1 MLTFVLGKSGYG
13 KTYHI
18 TEEIGRLLSE
28 GASVILLCPEQE
40 AVIAER
46 RMTERFGGVIPTVA
60 LEILNFGRLPERVF
74 REHGGLTDQLLSEG
88 GRRLLMHRTLAE
100 TAPFLREYGQCT
112 EDEAMIEKL
121 LAAVAEFKMFCIPP
135 AVLEKAGN
143 TLPAGYQRL
152 SDKLADL
159 SLVYAAYES
168 LLHRDYHDPQ
178 DALTSLDTV
187 LEEHDSAFFAGKHVY
202 LDGFNGFTAQQY
214 RIIAHM
220 MRRASHVTV
229 TLGCTSDMGEEPE
242 WMLRRILETKRSLSR
257 MASEIGI
264 APHIIELTENRR
276 TASPALRHLQQHLW
290 MMGST
295 PPADAGGDIAIFA
308 CDNPFDEAAA
318 VALDISRYIR
328 EGGRYR
334 DITVITRDAER
345 YDGILDAVLQ
355 TYGIPCDTA
364 SRTQVTAKPF
374 FRYLRHLFALAI
386 YRMPRNDLIG
396 LLKTGCAGIDSA
408 DAFLYENYI
417 TTWNLTG
424 RRLIAEDDYAMHPR
438 GYIEAFTDEDRRALD
453 AVNRVRGQLLDTYAP
468 FLEDITHR
476 DQTVKSIA
484 ARLYHFLLAQGIPQM
499 LDERAAREEAFG
511 DRATADETAQLWDVF
526 IDTLDTLV
534 SIAGDVVGSAED
546 FWSLYTLVISDL
558 DIGTIPSR
566 ADQVMIGDASLI
578 RPDGAKLVYLI
589 GAVDGIFPKTPQE
602 DTLLSD
608 HEKSILAGLGIAL
621 SADTAAGLQDELFH
635 FWFAASAPSE
645 RLVVTYPRADLT
657 GKAFRPSSGVE
668 RIRVLF
674 PALVPTNPTHLD
686 PVERIASAPAAFEI
700 MAYEKHTPLGRA
712 LYDHFTAEAE
722 TDVVLRRRLEAL
734 SQPLVQRKCRLNEQ
748 TLDMLFGN
756 VLSMTQSRL
765 ESYVLCHFAYFCG
778 YVLKLQEPKR
788 ASFGTS
794 DIGSFIHDVL
804 RGFMELYAAD
814 EDPARFAD
822 ETTLNETVSALVNAY
837 LESVCGVRWN
847 ANQPARIRHLFSR
860 LQRSAVVIAKNLMHE
875 FEHSDFVP
883 RDFELPVG
891 GDDGRAIPALAIRA
905 EDGTQIR
912 LYGTIDRVDTYE
924 KDGATYVRVVD
935 YKTFVKR
942 FSLDDVA
949 AGINLQMLL
958 YLFAVWKNGGV
969 RYAGE
974 IRPAGILYTGATP
987 AEITHNGVPTK
998 EEAEA
1003 AAEGS
1008 MQRSGLFLDD
1018 TDVLQAME
1026 HGLGGKYIPV
1036 KMKKDGTYYKGAPVE
1051 SLEAFGVL
1059 MRDVEKTVSD
1069 IAAEMKRGNADAVPI
1084 SKTNPDT
1091 GRDPC
1096 AYCAMKF
1103 VCRGSQLSETKAMVL
1118 LCINLM
1124 KNGHLRSAM
1133 RSRHAEKRFL
1143 FLRRQARV
1151 RPRF

>member
-1 MLTFVLGKSGYG
+1 MKLTFVLGKSGCG
-13 KTYHI
+13 KTHFV
-18 TEEIGRLLSE
+18 TEEIGALLGG

-46 RMTERFGGVIPTVA
+46 RMTERFGGVVPTVG

-74 REHGGLTDQLLSEG
+74 REYGGLTDQLLSEG
-88 GRRLLMHRTLAE
+88 GRRLLMHRTLAD
-100 TAPFLREYGQCT
+100 TAPFLREYGRCT
-112 EDEAMIEKL
+112 EDEGMIERL
-121 LAAVAEFKMFCIPP
+121 LAAVAEFKMFCVPP
-135 AVLEKAGN
+135 ATLEKAGN
-143 TLPAGYQRL
+143 TLPVGYRRL

-159 SLVYAAYES
+159 SLIYAAYEA
-168 LLHRDYHDPQ
+168 LLHREYHDPQ

-187 LEEHDSAFFAGKHVY
+187 LEEHDGAFFAGKHVY

-220 MRRASHVTV
+220 LRRAEHVTV
-229 TLGCTSDMGEEPE
+229 TLGCDADQGEEPE
-242 WMLRRILETKRSLSR
+242 WMLRRILETRRNLTR
-257 MASEIGI
+257 MADTLGMTP
-264 APHIIELTENRR
+264 AVVALTENRR
-276 TASPALRHLQQHLW
+276 TSSPALRHLQQHLW

-295 PPADAGGDIAIFA
+295 PPADAENDIAIFA

-318 VALDISRYIR
+318 IALDISRYIR
-328 EGGRYR
+328 AGGRYR
-334 DITVITRDAER
+334 DITVITRDVQC

-355 TYGIPCDTA
+355 SYGIPCDTA
-364 SRTQVTAKPF
+364 HRTQVTAKPF
-374 FRYLRHLFALAI
+374 FRYLRHLFAMAI
-386 YRMPRNDLIG
+386 YRMPRNDMIG
-396 LLKTGCAGIDSA
+396 LLKTGCSGIDAA

-424 RRLIAEDDYAMHPR
+424 RRLLSGDDYTMHPR
-438 GYIEAFTDEDRRALD
+438 GYIEAFSEEDQRVLD
-453 AVNRVRGQLLDTYAP
+453 AVNRVRGTLLDTYAP
-468 FLEDITHR
+468 FWEDLSAPHQSIA
-476 DQTVKSIA
+476 DIA
-484 ARLYHFLLAQGIPQM
+484 ARLYHFLTAQGLPQM
-499 LDERAAREEAFG
+499 LDERAVREEAFG
-511 DRATADETAQLWDVF
+511 DRASADETSQLWDIFVQ
-526 IDTLDTLV
+526 TLDTLV
-534 SIAGDVVGSAED
+534 SVAGDVSGTAED
-546 FWSLYTLVISDL
+546 FWSLYSLVISDL

-578 RPDGAKLVYLI
+578 RVDRAKVVYLI
-589 GAVDGIFPKTPQE
+589 GAIDGMFPKTPQE

-635 FWFAASAPSE
+635 FWFAASAASE
-645 RLVVTYPRADLT
+645 RLVVTYPCADLT
-657 GKAFRPSSGVE
+657 GKAYRPSSGVE

-674 PALVPTNPTHLD
+674 PDLKPQSPTHL
-686 PVERIASAPAAFEI
+686 PPEARIASCSSAFEI

-712 LYDHFTAEAE
+712 LYDYFSAQAEH
-722 TDVVLRRRLEAL
+722 DMVLRRRLDAL
-734 SQPLVQRKCRLNEQ
+734 SQPLVQRKCRLNGQ
-748 TLDMLFGN
+748 TLGMLFGD

-788 ASFGTS
+788 ASFDTA

-804 RGFMELYAAD
+804 RGFMEIYSTD
-814 EDPARFAD
+814 ENPSRFSD
-822 ETTLNETVSALVNAY
+822 EKVLQETVGALVGAY
-837 LESVCGVRWN
+837 LETVCGVRWN
-847 ANQPARIRHLFSR
+847 TDQPARIRHLFSR
-860 LQRSAVVIAKNLMHE
+860 LQRSAVVIARNLMHE
-875 FEHSDFVP
+875 FENSDFVP

-891 GDDGRAIPALAIRA
+891 GDDGRAIPALSICTD
-905 EDGTQIR
+905 DGMKIR

-958 YLFAVWKNGGV
+958 YLFAVWKNGGT

-974 IRPAGILYTGATP
+974 LRPAGILYTGATP
-987 AEITHNGVPTK
+987 AEITHNGIPSK
-998 EEAEA
+998 EEAA
-1003 AAEGS
+1003 SAAEDS
-1008 MQRSGLFLDD
+1008 MGRSGLFLDD

-1036 KMKKDGTYYKGAPVE
+1036 RMKKDGTLYKGAPVE
-1051 SLEAFGVL
+1051 SLEAFGTL
-1059 MRDVEKTVSD
+1059 MRDVERTVAD
-1069 IAAEMKRGNADAVPI
+1069 IATEMKCGNADAVPI

-1091 GRDPC
+1091 GRNPC

-1103 VCRGSQLSETKAMVL
+1103 VCRGK
-1118 LCINLM
+1118 
-1124 KNGHLRSAM
+1124 
-1133 RSRHAEKRFL
+1133 
-1143 FLRRQARV
+1143 
-1151 RPRF
+1151 